1 MGLGA
6 RTHLILKDRGVMGDE
21 VDVDIPGPVGDDDHQ
36 GEDEEEDEEVG
47 GLGVG
52 AVQQADHRDEEED
65 TQCDVKIS
73 VRERKF
79 YHYFICFNTLLQF
92 DKFSFF
98 YFSL

>member
-65 TQCDVKIS
+65 TQRDVKIS